1 MFTWVPYTIVRHS
14 CPIFHLTDRWPVRR
28 GCQLHGRSSRFVV
41 SLVLRP
47 RPSYVSVLVVFRQVY
62 VCLCVLEGRG
72 CLGAGG
78 VGGTLFNP
86 VGIVFYGIWITFTE
100 KIQRQPSRAS
110 QPN

>member
-1 MFTWVPYTIVRHS
+1 MFTWAPYTIVRHS
-14 CPIFHLTDRWPVRR
+14 CPISHLTDRWPVRR

-47 RPSYVSVLVVFRQVY
+47 HPSYGLGRVSTGLRFCVSVCF
-62 VCLCVLEGRG
+62 G
-72 CLGAGG
+72 GAGG

-86 VGIVFYGIWITFTE
+86 VGIVFYQGEGGIWLTFTE

>member
-1 MFTWVPYTIVRHS
+1 M
-14 CPIFHLTDRWPVRR
+14 PVAWSVVTLC
-28 GCQLHGRSSRFVV
+28 GQFGFASSSLLCFGLGRV
-41 SLVLRP
+41 STGLC
-47 RPSYVSVLVVFRQVY
+47 VSVCFG
-62 VCLCVLEGRG
+62 GRG

-86 VGIVFYGIWITFTE
+86 VRIVFYRGEGGIWITFTE